1 MTENEQKALIYKY
14 FRTTEVPKGLVL
26 PSDPALIAGILGDY
40 EAANDLFKEA
50 LSVYNE
56 WVMNCLRAH
65 QYNIEKEGY
74 AGLQTSKALN
84 ISDQFEDKILADQI
98 NKAKELVQE
107 QRELLQVIG
116 LNKAM
121 R

>member
-1 MTENEQKALIYKY
+1 MTEDEQKTLIYKY
-14 FRTTEVPKGLVL
+14 FRTTEVPRELVL

-50 LSVYNE
+50 LSVCNQWTMDYHRSIRYIPE
-56 WVMNCLRAH
+56 
-65 QYNIEKEGY
+65 EGRY
-74 AGLQTSKALN
+74 TGFQKGEGLSIFN
-84 ISDQFEDKILADQI
+84 HPDHKILNDQI
-98 NKAKELVQE
+98 NKAQELV
-107 QRELLQVIG
+107 REYGKLLQVIG

>member
-26 PSDPALIAGILGDY
+26 PSDPVLIAGILGDY

-50 LSVYNE
+50 ISVCDE
-56 WVMNCLRAH
+56 WTMDYHRSIRYIA
-65 QYNIEKEGY
+65 EEGRY
-74 AGLQTSKALN
+74 EGFQKGEAL
-84 ISDQFEDKILADQI
+84 DVFAQPEHKILADQI
-98 NKAKELVQE
+98 NKAQELVKE
-107 QRELLQVIG
+107 EMMVLRVIG